1 MKIKYVSNVL
11 MILVVLG
18 FLAGTQIYGDI
29 DIAGMTAGIVGF
41 LSVYGFNLFAN
52 RFSGVWKEK

>member
-1 MKIKYVSNVL
+1 MKLKYFSNVL
-11 MILVVLG
+11 MILGVLG

-52 RFSGVWKEK
+52 RFSGV